1 MGKVVS
7 IRKVEAVLPPSKRT
21 RAQLLESYRTVNAL
35 WKDTRL
41 RCDELLVEI
50 DRLKARI
57 GVLNAQAVRD
67 FNALEREY
75 SAKLDKRE
83 AEMVRSVEQHQQLYW
98 QRVEQLNEESQ
109 RDFQTIKRLEDELGA
124 IPLWVRAFFVGK
136 GGFGGR

>member
-7 IRKVEAVLPPSKRT
+7 IRKVEAVRPPSKRT
-21 RAQLLESYRTVNAL
+21 RAQLLESYRTVSAL
-35 WKDTRL
+35 WDDSRL
-41 RCDELLVEI
+41 RNDELLVEI

-75 SAKLDKRE
+75 SGRLDKRE

-98 QRVEQLNEESQ
+98 QRVEQLTEESQ
-109 RDFQTIKRLEDELGA
+109 RDFQRIKRLEAELGA

-136 GGFGGR
+136 GDGLGR